1 MNNQELLDYV
11 PAKTLL
17 EDKVILVTGASD
29 GMGKVIAKSY
39 ARHGATVVLLS
50 KTIKKLEAVYDEIMD
65 AGSPEPAIYPL
76 HLEGAN
82 VNDYEKMAEV
92 IESELGRLDG
102 IVLNAGWLPGY
113 TPLKHYD
120 VEMWSKVLTTN
131 LHANFL
137 IIKTCLPLLEIADD
151 PAVIFSSHA
160 AENAYNGGYGVAK
173 AGADALLNI
182 LAEEYGDDPFI
193 RVNGIDTGPIRTHLR
208 TFHFPGEDPKTLA
221 KPEALIGPYLYF
233 MGADAKQQTG
243 DIIRFDRLSGDA
255 FWLGEN
261 SDPNTE

>member
-11 PAKTLL
+11 PAKELL
-17 EDKVILVTGASD
+17 KDKVILVTGASD
-29 GMGKVIAKSY
+29 GLGKVIAKNY
-39 ARHGATVVLLS
+39 AQHGATVVLLS

-65 AGSPEPAIYPL
+65 AGLPEPAIYPL

-92 IESELGRLDG
+92 IEAELGQLDG

-137 IIKTCLPLLEIADD
+137 IIKACLPLLEKADD

-173 AGADALLNI
+173 AGADALLKI
-182 LAEEYGDDPFI
+182 MAEEYEDDPFI

-221 KPEALIGPYLYF
+221 RPDALIGPYLYF

-243 DIIRFDRLSGDA
+243 EIIRFDRLSGNAAWAGDNS
-255 FWLGEN
+255 N
-261 SDPNTE
+261 SDT

>member
-1 MNNQELLDYV
+1 MDNQELLDYV
-11 PAKTLL
+11 PEKELL
-17 EDKVILVTGASD
+17 KDQVILVTGASD
-29 GMGKVIAKSY
+29 GMGKAIAKSY
-39 ARHGATVVLLS
+39 AEHGATVILLS
-50 KTIKKLEAVYDEIMD
+50 KTIKKLEAVYDDIVE

-76 HLEGAN
+76 HLEGAT

-120 VEMWSKVLTTN
+120 VETWSKVLTTN

-137 IIKTCLPLLEIADD
+137 IIKACLPLLEKADD

-182 LAEEYGDDPFI
+182 MAEEYDDDPFI
-193 RVNGIDTGPIRTHLR
+193 RVNGIDTGPIRTFLR
-208 TFHFPGEDPKTLA
+208 TFHFPGEDPDTLA
-221 KPEALIGPYLYF
+221 QPEALLGPYLYF
-233 MGADAKQQTG
+233 MGADAERQTG
-243 DIIRFDRLSGDA
+243 NIIRIERLPGDA
-255 FWLGEN
+255 RWKGDTG
-261 SDPNTE
+261 SDTE